1 MSLRSIHAGAPR
13 GTVNKNTAG
22 GGGWFL
28 VLRTGLYDELYPD
41 YRLPTATG
49 PGAGLPLPVS
59 KRRVRV
65 SSLGSAICGL
75 VCSLLELG

>member
-41 YRLPTATG
+41 YRLPT
-49 PGAGLPLPVS
+49 P
-59 KRRVRV
+59 RDRERDYRYR
-65 SSLGSAICGL
+65 
-75 VCSLLELG
+75 